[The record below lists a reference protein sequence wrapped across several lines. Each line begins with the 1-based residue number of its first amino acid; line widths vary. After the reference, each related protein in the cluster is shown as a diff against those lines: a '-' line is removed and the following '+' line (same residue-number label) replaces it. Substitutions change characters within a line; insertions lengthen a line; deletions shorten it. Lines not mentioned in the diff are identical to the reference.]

1 MDKAVKFA
9 FMVKAEYNKNICVS
23 AIPMVSEIAGKNAK
37 KMETG
42 GVDMIVIYAECLVN
56 PQKTDEFV
64 KLAGQLVAE
73 SKKEQGNVSYE
84 LIHCREGRNIYAFL
98 EKWQDQDILD
108 MHLHSKHFTTIFP
121 QIEKLLIC
129 PAKLNSYTVEA

>member
-1 MDKAVKFA
+1 MKLDFSGDRTGDGTGPGGPGLCGPRAEVFLNLADK
-9 FMVKAEYNKNICVS
+9 
-23 AIPMVSEIAGKNAK
+23 
-37 KMETG
+37 TG
-42 GVDMIVIYAECLVN
+42 GDTMIVIYAECLVN

-64 KLAGQLVAE
+64 KLAGQLVQE

-108 MHLHSKHFTTIFP
+108 THMRSKHFTTIFP
-121 QIEKLLIC
+121 QIEKMLIC